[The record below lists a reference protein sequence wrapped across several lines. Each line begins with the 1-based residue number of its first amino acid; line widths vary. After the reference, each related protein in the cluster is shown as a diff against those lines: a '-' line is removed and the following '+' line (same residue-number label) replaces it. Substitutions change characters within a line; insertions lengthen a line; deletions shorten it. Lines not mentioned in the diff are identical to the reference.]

1 MLFNLNPTG
10 STNVTEDTR
19 GPETSTSVAVTT
31 TASVALAAN
40 ASRTNYSVYNV
51 GNATVYLREATT
63 VTAALY
69 KVAIPPGYFW
79 KEDFAGGSRYL
90 GAVSVVGAAASTCLV
105 SESSTV

>member
-19 GPETSTSVAVTT
+19 GPDTVASVPITT

-40 ASRTNYSVYNV
+40 TARTNYSVYNI

-63 VTAALY
+63 VTATLY
-69 KVAIPPGYFW
+69 KVAIPPGYLW

-90 GAVSVVGAAASTCLV
+90 GAVFVVGAAASTCLV
-105 SESSTV
+105 SESSTS